1 MTANPASNVTVQR
14 WVWLGVAATTLLHL
28 FLAARLPVADD
39 EAYYRLWASHLAW
52 GYPDHPPLIAVVLAV
67 SVRLF
72 GDGPFGLRALTML
85 LMSSLPLLLYLAA
98 RDLFD
103 RATGWRAAGLLM
115 VLPYVAVTVG
125 AYPDVPLL
133 VFWALGLWTGW
144 HALQRGGWWWVA
156 AGAAVGLAL
165 LSKLTA
171 LYLLAGLA
179 LPWISGPWRRSL
191 RDPFWYAGLALGA
204 LLLFPVAQ
212 WNTTHNWEMLRT
224 AIYGPPLPVAGSLRE
239 NLLVV
244 LGGQL
249 LYFGPIALLLIWA
262 VMIAAGRW
270 RAPAWRLL
278 ASTSVPLLLSLTLAA
293 FTGIGKPHWPVPAY
307 LGAVIA
313 AAALWPQWRRLRSG
327 LVALAGA
334 TVLLIA
340 AAFVLFLAPGGLD
353 LREYMGRWDRVADA
367 ASREAQRRDAFILT
381 SSYESASQ
389 IAYHLRQR
397 ARDTSRQPIYVT
409 SPAGAFPL
417 WHRAE
422 ETAGRGVVYVEDR
435 LNRPG
440 RSFLSLC
447 AAPRPI
453 GSVEIGPAYRTATL
467 LRRENIKGVALLYA
481 CARFLGFPEQ
491 RAF

>member
-1 MTANPASNVTVQR
+1 VGLVGTA
-14 WVWLGVAATTLLHL
+14 LLHL
-28 FLAARLPVADD
+28 FLTVSLPVADD
-39 EAYYRLWASHLAW
+39 EAYYWLWASHLAW
-52 GYPDHPPLIAVVLAV
+52 GYPDHPPLIAAVLAV
-67 SVRLF
+67 SIRVF
-72 GDGPFGLRALTML
+72 GDSPFGFRVFTML
-85 LMSSLPLLLYLAA
+85 LMSSLPLLLYLGA

-144 HALQRGGWWWVA
+144 HALRRGGWWWVA
-156 AGAAVGLAL
+156 AAAAVGLGL

-171 LYLLAGLA
+171 VFLLAGLA
-179 LPWISGPWRRSL
+179 VTWITGPWRRSL

-204 LLLFPVAQ
+204 AMLFPVVQ

-224 AIYGPPLPVAGSLRE
+224 AIYGPPLPVVRSLGE

-244 LGGQL
+244 VGGQI

-262 VMIAAGRW
+262 VATAAGRW
-270 RAPAWRLL
+270 RDPAWRLL
-278 ASTSVPLLLSLTLAA
+278 VSTSVPLFLSLVLAA
-293 FTGIGKPHWPVPAY
+293 FNGIGKPHWPVPAY

-313 AAALWPQWRRLRSG
+313 AAALWLEWRRLRAG
-327 LVALAGA
+327 LVTLAGA
-334 TVLLIA
+334 TALLIVTA
-340 AAFVLFLAPGGLD
+340 LVLFLAPGGLD

-367 ASREAQRRDAFILT
+367 ASREAERRDAFILT
-381 SSYESASQ
+381 STYESASQ

-397 ARDTSRQPIYVT
+397 VRATSPQPIYVT
-409 SPAGAFPL
+409 SPAGAFPD
-417 WHRAE
+417 WTRPE
-422 ETAGRGVVYVEDR
+422 DVTGRKVVYVEDR

-440 RSFLSLC
+440 RSFLNLC
-447 AAPRPI
+447 ADPRLI
-453 GSVEIGPAYRTATL
+453 GVVEIGPAYRTATL
-467 LRRENIKGVALLYA
+467 LRREDLRGVALLYA
-481 CARFLGFPEQ
+481 CERFLGFPEQ

>member
-1 MTANPASNVTVQR
+1 MKAQR
-14 WVWLGVAATTLLHL
+14 WVWLGLAATTLLHL

-52 GYPDHPPLIAVVLAV
+52 GYPDHPPLIAALLAG
-67 SVRLF
+67 SIRLF
-72 GDGPFGLRALTML
+72 GDGPFGLRGLTML
-85 LMSSLPLLLYLAA
+85 LMSSLPLLLYLGG

-103 RATGWRAAGLLM
+103 RATGWRAAGILM

-144 HALQRGGWWWVA
+144 HALHRGGWWWIA
-156 AGAAVGLAL
+156 AAAAVGLAL

-171 LYLLAGLA
+171 VFLLAGLA
-179 LPWISGPWRRSL
+179 MTWITGPWRRSL

-204 LLLFPVAQ
+204 GMLLPVVQ
-212 WNTTHNWEMLRT
+212 WNTMHNWEMLRT
-224 AIYGPPLPVAGSLRE
+224 AVYGPPLPVVRSLGE

-244 LGGQL
+244 LGGQF

-262 VMIAAGRW
+262 VVTAAGRW

-278 ASTSVPLLLSLTLAA
+278 ASTSVPLSLSLVFAA
-293 FTGIGKPHWPVPAY
+293 FNGIGKPHWPVPAY
-307 LGAVIA
+307 LAAVIG
-313 AAALWPQWRRLRSG
+313 AAALWPEWRRLKSG
-327 LVALAGA
+327 LAGLAGA
-334 TVLLIA
+334 TLSLIA
-340 AAFVLFLAPGGLD
+340 AAVILFLAPGGLD

-367 ASREAQRRDAFILT
+367 ASREAERRNAFILT

-397 ARDTSRQPIYVT
+397 VPVT

-417 WHRAE
+417 WHRSE
-422 ETAGRGVVYVEDR
+422 ETAGRKMVYVEDR

-447 AAPRPI
+447 AAPRSI
-453 GSVEIGPAYRTATL
+453 GSIEIGPAYRTATL
-467 LRRENIKGVALLYA
+467 LRREEVKGVAVLYA
-481 CARFLGFPEQ
+481 CERFLGFPTE

>member
-1 MTANPASNVTVQR
+1 MGLTATA
-14 WVWLGVAATTLLHL
+14 LLHL
-28 FLAARLPVADD
+28 FMAARLPVADD

-52 GYPDHPPLIAVVLAV
+52 GYPDHPPLIAGVLAV
-67 SVRLF
+67 SIRLF
-72 GDGPFGLRALTML
+72 GDGPFGLRTLTML
-85 LMSSLPLLLYLAA
+85 LMSALPLFVYLAA

-115 VLPYVAVTVG
+115 VLPYVVVTVG

-156 AGAAVGLAL
+156 AAAAVGLAL

-179 LPWISGPWRRSL
+179 LTWISGPWRRSL
-191 RDPFWYAGLALGA
+191 RDPFLYAGLALGA
-204 LLLFPVAQ
+204 LLLFPVVQ
-212 WNTTHNWEMLRT
+212 WNSGHHWEMVRT
-224 AIYGPPLPVAGSLRE
+224 AIYGPPLPVAASLTE

-262 VMIAAGRW
+262 VVIAVGRG

-278 ASTSVPLLLSLTLAA
+278 AATSVPLLLSLVLAA

-313 AAALWPQWRRLRSG
+313 AAALWPQWRRLKAG
-327 LVALAGA
+327 LMALAGA
-334 TVLLIA
+334 TVLMIA
-340 AAFVLFLAPGGLD
+340 AAFALFLAPSGLD
-353 LREYMGRWDRVADA
+353 LQEYMGRWDRVADA
-367 ASREAQRRDAFILT
+367 ASREAERRDAFILT

-389 IAYHLRQR
+389 IAYRLRQP
-397 ARDTSRQPIYVT
+397 TYVT

-417 WHRAE
+417 WHRPE
-422 ETAGRGVVYVEDR
+422 ETMGRKVVYVEDR

-447 AAPRPI
+447 AVPRPI

-467 LRRENIKGVALLYA
+467 LRRENIKGTAYLYA
-481 CARFLGFPEQ
+481 CDRFLGFPEE